1 MRAEQLFDAAARD
14 AIERA
19 VQEAERRTS
28 GEIVPVVVDRSHD
41 YAGVRAVAAA
51 LLAFAASAVVL
62 ALPVQPVFWLPPAQV
77 VAFAL
82 GYWLAGRRVLLRQ
95 LIPDGIREQAV
106 DRGARLAFLEHGLVE
121 TRDRT
126 GILIYVSLLEHR
138 VEVLADRGIDR
149 AVEPGTWNDVVDSI
163 LSGIAQRRA
172 EEGLVEAIRRCG
184 DLLAAGFP
192 PRPDDTDELDNR
204 LRT

>member
-82 GYWLAGRRVLLRQ
+82 GYWLAGRRVVLRQ

-149 AVEPGTWNDVVDSI
+149 AVEPGTWNGVVDTI

-184 DLLAAGFP
+184 DLLAADFP
-192 PRPDDTDELDNR
+192 PRPDDTDELGNR

>member
-14 AIERA
+14 AIEQA
-19 VQEAERRTS
+19 VHEAERRTS
-28 GEIVPVVVDRSHD
+28 GEIVPVVTDRSYD

-62 ALPVQPVFWLPPAQV
+62 ALPVDAVLCVPPAQV
-77 VAFAL
+77 IAFAL
-82 GYWLAGRRVLLRQ
+82 GYWLAGRRALLRQ
-95 LIPDGIREQAV
+95 LIPNDIREQAV

-126 GILIYVSLLEHR
+126 GILIYISLLEHR

-149 AVEPGTWNDVVDSI
+149 VVEPGTWDGVVDTI
-163 LSGIAQRRA
+163 LQGIAESRA
-172 EEGLVEAIRRCG
+172 EEGLVEAIRMCG
-184 DLLAAGFP
+184 DLLSAAFP
-192 PRPDDTDELDNR
+192 PRPDDTNELPNR
-204 LRT
+204 LRS